1 MPADTRLWHAFA
13 DMHAVRGN
21 EFVIARGDGAYVWDE
36 DGNAVPRRDGEPV
49 VRERRPRARRD
60 RRGRD
65 GADARAGQLPDVRR
79 VRQSPALDLAERL
92 ADLAPLDDPRI
103 FLGSGG
109 GDAIDTAAKLARRY
123 FAAIGTPER
132 THLISRS
139 QGYHGTHGMGT
150 SIGGIPANR
159 QDVGPLD
166 PDASVVPYDSLEAL
180 EAEIERVGAD
190 RVAAVF
196 VEPVIGAGGVRQP
209 APGYIEGVAELCA
222 RTGVLFVCDSV
233 IAGFGRLGTWFGI
246 ERWDVRPDMLTF
258 AKGVT
263 SGYLPLGGVVVGAK
277 VAAPFWEDGAWFRHG
292 PTYSGHPTVCAAAMA
307 NLDIIEREGLL
318 DRGRELEDEIA
329 PALRPLGDH
338 PLVGEIRTGI
348 GALGAIAFAA
358 RGAGRG
364 ARPAG
369 APVRGPARARRPAA
383 PAGRRAGLLAAA
395 GDHPRAGRARRG
407 GRGRGARGRGAG
419 RAGGGGGAVALRPP
433 ARACGA
439 ARRLLPHSREA
450 ETRRRRGDAGGGAAH
465 PAAGPRALAIDV
477 RVAHNTAG
485 RAGRARARTAAAALP
500 SPRDAVQRAQS
511 QRAPRSGRR
520 PRRPSVYAFE
530 NTPSGSSR
538 ARTAAKRSHPG

>member
-1 MPADTRLWHAFA
+1 MNVGH
-13 DMHAVRGN
+13 
-21 EFVIARGDGAYVWDE
+21 
-36 DGNAVPRRDGEPV
+36 
-49 VRERRPRARRD
+49 
-60 RRGRD
+60 GRD
-65 GADARAGQLPDVRR
+65 EIVEAAMAQMRELASYQTFGVFANR
-79 VRQSPALDLAERL
+79 PALDLAERL

-139 QGYHGTHGMGT
+139 QGYHGTHGLGT

-329 PALRPLGDH
+329 PALPAPRRP
-338 PLVGEIRTGI
+338 P
-348 GALGAIAFAA
+348 A
-358 RGAGRG
+358 RGRDPHRHRRAGGDRLRAREALAEAPDLPARAVRG
-364 ARPAG
+364 A
-369 APVRGPARARRPAA
+369 ARARRPAA

-395 GDHPRAGRARRG
+395 GHHARAGRARR
-407 GRGRGARGRGAG
+407 RGRRRGAG
-419 RAGGGGGAVALRPP
+419 GGGARRAGGGGASSPRARLRRCAALT
-433 ARACGA
+433 AS
-439 ARRLLPHSREA
+439 SRG
-450 ETRRRRGDAGGGAAH
+450 TRSRRRSGARGSADATHARTSAASLGFRAKS
-465 PAAGPRALAIDV
+465 AAVHEDAPP
-477 RVAHNTAG
+477 
-485 RAGRARARTAAAALP
+485 GRARTGGLP
-500 SPRDAVQRAQS
+500 PLGDAVRRRAEPHA
-511 QRAPRSGRR
+511 RAVGPA
-520 PRRPSVYAFE
+520 P
-530 NTPSGSSR
+530 
-538 ARTAAKRSHPG
+538 

>member
-36 DGNAVPRRDGEPV
+36 DGKRYLDGTASLWCV
-49 VRERRPRARRD
+49 NVGH
-60 RRGRD
+60 GRD
-65 GADARAGQLPDVRR
+65 EIVEAAMAQMRELASYQTFGVFANR
-79 VRQSPALDLAERL
+79 PALDLAERL

-139 QGYHGTHGMGT
+139 QGYHGTHGLGT

-246 ERWDVRPDMLTF
+246 ERWDVRARHAHLRQGRDQR
-258 AKGVT
+258 
-263 SGYLPLGGVVVGAK
+263 LPAARRRRRRRQGRGALLGGRRLVPPRPDLLRAPDRVRRRDGQPRHHRARGPARPRARARGRDRLG
-277 VAAPFWEDGAWFRHG
+277 AAPAGRPPAGGRDPHRHRRPG
-292 PTYSGHPTVCAAAMA
+292 RDRLRRPRRWPRRPTCRRACSRA
-307 NLDIIEREGLL
+307 LRERGVL
-318 DRGRELEDEIA
+318 
-329 PALRPLGDH
+329 LRPLGDGLAFSP
-338 PLVGEIRTGI
+338 PLVITREQVDHVAEVAGE
-348 GALGAIAFAA
+348 ALEAVARDVPAA
-358 RGAGRG
+358 VG
-364 ARPAG
+364 AR
-369 APVRGPARARRPAA
+369 
-383 PAGRRAGLLAAA
+383 
-395 GDHPRAGRARRG
+395 
-407 GRGRGARGRGAG
+407 
-419 RAGGGGGAVALRPP
+419 
-433 ARACGA
+433 
-439 ARRLLPHSREA
+439 
-450 ETRRRRGDAGGGAAH
+450 
-465 PAAGPRALAIDV
+465 
-477 RVAHNTAG
+477 
-485 RAGRARARTAAAALP
+485 
-500 SPRDAVQRAQS
+500 
-511 QRAPRSGRR
+511 
-520 PRRPSVYAFE
+520 
-530 NTPSGSSR
+530 
-538 ARTAAKRSHPG
+538 

>member
-1 MPADTRLWHAFA
+1 MNVGH
-13 DMHAVRGN
+13 
-21 EFVIARGDGAYVWDE
+21 
-36 DGNAVPRRDGEPV
+36 
-49 VRERRPRARRD
+49 
-60 RRGRD
+60 GRD
-65 GADARAGQLPDVRR
+65 EIVEAAMAQMRSSASYQTFGVFANR
-79 VRQSPALDLAERL
+79 PALDLAERL

-139 QGYHGTHGMGT
+139 QGYHGTHGLGT

-307 NLDIIEREGLL
+307 NLDIIGSALL
-318 DRGRELEDEIA
+318 
-329 PALRPLGDH
+329 
-338 PLVGEIRTGI
+338 
-348 GALGAIAFAA
+348 
-358 RGAGRG
+358 
-364 ARPAG
+364 
-369 APVRGPARARRPAA
+369 PARKRP
-383 PAGRRAGLLAAA
+383 
-395 GDHPRAGRARRG
+395 GRARRTRPSPPC
-407 GRGRGARGRGAG
+407 GRTGVSAPHILAWGLGRRNSER
-419 RAGGGGGAVALRPP
+419 RATRPATVEPSCGWQSSGTSIRPPRFATTAFVRALRPGGRP
-433 ARACGA
+433 PRAA
-439 ARRLLPHSREA
+439 TA
-450 ETRRRRGDAGGGAAH
+450 T
-465 PAAGPRALAIDV
+465 GPRTGGLAGRDHPEPHDMIQRRDGPRDRHAPPGLV
-477 RVAHNTAG
+477 ERGRPPHRVAEE
-485 RAGRARARTAAAALP
+485 
-500 SPRDAVQRAQS
+500 
-511 QRAPRSGRR
+511 GRR
-520 PRRPSVYAFE
+520 P
-530 NTPSGSSR
+530 
-538 ARTAAKRSHPG
+538 HPDR